1 MFVTSFRGIVMK
13 WQGRRG
19 SDNIEDR
26 RTSGGGGMA
35 RVGGAGGLG
44 VLAIV
49 VIGYFLGFDVTPLL
63 NGMDQSGG
71 PVVQSSGEL
80 SDQDKQM
87 GDFVSV
93 TLADTEE
100 VWTDIFQTQL
110 GRTYHPA
117 TLVLFSQA
125 TQSPCGTA
133 SGATGPFYCPN
144 DKKVYLDT
152 DFFTTLSR
160 QLGAQGDFAAAYVV
174 AHEIGHH
181 VQDEL
186 GILEKV
192 NAIRARASEADSNAL
207 SVRIELQAD
216 CFAGIWGRH
225 AAEKFGSI
233 EPGDVAEA
241 MNAAEKIGDDTLQ
254 RNAGRRP
261 MPDSFTHGTSEQ
273 RQRWFAT
280 GFRSGDLSSCDTFSA
295 QNL

>member
-1 MFVTSFRGIVMK
+1 MK

-26 RTSGGGGMA
+26 RTSGGGGA
-35 RVGGAGGLG
+35 VRLGGAGGLG

-49 VIGYFLGFDVTPLL
+49 VIGYFFGVDLTPLL
-63 NGMDQSGG
+63 DGTDQGVG
-71 PVVQSSGEL
+71 PVVQSSGQLTEE
-80 SDQDKQM
+80 DRQM

-100 VWTDIFQTQL
+100 VWTEIFRTDL
-110 GRTYHPA
+110 NRTYHPA
-117 TLVLFSQA
+117 TLVLYSQV
-125 TQSPCGTA
+125 TPSSCGTA
-133 SGATGPFYCPN
+133 SGATGPFYCPE

-152 DFFTTLSR
+152 DFFATLSR

-216 CFAGIWGRH
+216 CFAGIWARH
-225 AAEKFGSI
+225 AAEQFGSI

-261 MPDSFTHGTSEQ
+261 MPDSFTHGTSAQ
-273 RQRWFAT
+273 RQSWFAN
-280 GFRSGDLSSCDTFSA
+280 GFRAGNLGDCDTFSA
-295 QNL
+295 RKL